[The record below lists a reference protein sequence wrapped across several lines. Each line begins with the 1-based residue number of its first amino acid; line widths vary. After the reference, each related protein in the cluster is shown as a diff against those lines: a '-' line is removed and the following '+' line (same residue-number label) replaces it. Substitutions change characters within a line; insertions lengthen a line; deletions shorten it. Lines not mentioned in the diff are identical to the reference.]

1 MPLPDATPPEKS
13 RLYEEL
19 KSKTA
24 LLGASSAVT
33 PDLLDNLLNQLF
45 LDYEN
50 EDELRRHLLVGLVT
64 NAKSSAGPIP
74 NSFFIDKIQSTS
86 SGSIIKGFNPGVGE
100 VWQLVGAISTNG
112 SGTSGTIT
120 LEVKLFD
127 KANSRR
133 AEIIQTTTTTGTDN
147 PMTEVTQ
154 NPVFLDENCEIEFEA
169 TGTFTEM
176 NAFVPLIR
184 VR

>member
-13 RLYEEL
+13 RLYREL

-50 EDELRRHLLVGLVT
+50 EDELRRHLLVGMVT
-64 NAKSSAGPIP
+64 SARSVAGPIP
-74 NSFFIDKIQSTS
+74 NSFRIEVIQTTS
-86 SGSIIKGFNPGVGE
+86 SGSIVKGFSPGVGE
-100 VWQLVGAISTNG
+100 VFQVVGAMSSNG
-112 SGTSGTIT
+112 SGTSGTIF

-127 KANSRR
+127 KSNSRR
-133 AEIIQTTTTTGTDN
+133 AEIISTSTTTGTDI
-147 PMTEVTQ
+147 PLTETTQ
-154 NPVFLDENCEIEFEA
+154 NPIYIDENCELEFEA

-176 NAFVPLIR
+176 NLRIPLIR